1 VDHGWYE
8 YNITVYDR
16 AGNSADYEIETLNSS
31 FSQAY
36 YLVVDNNDTDPL
48 AKIVTFKI
56 RSNGQ
61 NIYIDVLDISMPDD
75 NSLTVIKFDSQK
87 QLNQEKPIPY
97 ELTVNPVKML
107 TTTYMYITLTFLE
120 DLIDGE
126 QIHLT
131 FKFSDGSSK
140 DISISSNFQ

>member
-1 VDHGWYE
+1 
-8 YNITVYDR
+8 
-16 AGNSADYEIETLNSS
+16 
-31 FSQAY
+31 
-36 YLVVDNNDTDPL
+36 
-48 AKIVTFKI
+48 
-56 RSNGQ
+56 
-61 NIYIDVLDISMPDD
+61 
-75 NSLTVIKFDSQK
+75 